1 MHVPTLNPS
10 GAQYLVDGLQTGPA
24 NGTCRPVCPL
34 SPGRK
39 NPVMPAGA
47 RPRGR
52 PTHDYCQMTRG
63 RKEIPP
69 GEQLLGLRKARD
81 RYQALADQVRNDV
94 DLLQQPEAKLAR
106 EQDARR
112 IAHAYEKSIQN
123 MITSCR
129 IRRIDTDASE
139 SGSVAVKVALAAF
152 FVVAAGGTVLAVT
165 RPAIPRAVIARI
177 IGGDTAAPQANTRN
191 SAGKAQMPAP
201 RTAPPAP
208 PTVQPAAIAQPV
220 VRATP
225 PARKAEKI
233 RQKSQPVKAAVKDA
247 GGGSFVVKVLQPDG
261 SLKEQSFPATPSR

>member
-1 MHVPTLNPS
+1 
-10 GAQYLVDGLQTGPA
+10 
-24 NGTCRPVCPL
+24 
-34 SPGRK
+34 
-39 NPVMPAGA
+39 
-47 RPRGR
+47 
-52 PTHDYCQMTRG
+52 MTRG

-69 GEQLLGLRKARD
+69 SEQLLGLRKARD
-81 RYQALADQVRNDV
+81 RYQSLADQVRDDV
-94 DLLQQPEAKLAR
+94 DLLQQPAQKLAR
-106 EQDARR
+106 ERDARR

-152 FVVAAGGTVLAVT
+152 LVVAAGGTVLAVT
-165 RPAIPRAVIARI
+165 RPAIPRAMIARI
-177 IGGDTAAPQANTRN
+177 VGDDAGVAAPQAKIQN
-191 SAGKAQMPAP
+191 SAGKAQMSAP
-201 RTAPPAP
+201 RTAPPVP
-208 PTVQPAAIAQPV
+208 PAVQPAAIAHPV
-220 VRATP
+220 VRATR

>member
-1 MHVPTLNPS
+1 
-10 GAQYLVDGLQTGPA
+10 
-24 NGTCRPVCPL
+24 
-34 SPGRK
+34 
-39 NPVMPAGA
+39 
-47 RPRGR
+47 
-52 PTHDYCQMTRG
+52 MTRG

-81 RYQALADQVRNDV
+81 RYQALADQVRDDV

-106 EQDARR
+106 ERDARR

-165 RPAIPRAVIARI
+165 RPAIPRAMIARI
-177 IGGDTAAPQANTRN
+177 IGGDAAVSQAKSQN
-191 SAGKAQMPAP
+191 SAAAARAQMPVPQERAAP
-201 RTAPPAP
+201 PVPPAP
-208 PTVQPAAIAQPV
+208 AVQPAAIAHPV
-220 VRATP
+220 VHATP

-233 RQKSQPVKAAVKDA
+233 PQKSQPGKAAAKDA

>member
-1 MHVPTLNPS
+1 M
-10 GAQYLVDGLQTGPA
+10 
-24 NGTCRPVCPL
+24 
-34 SPGRK
+34 
-39 NPVMPAGA
+39 
-47 RPRGR
+47 
-52 PTHDYCQMTRG
+52 
-63 RKEIPP
+63 
-69 GEQLLGLRKARD
+69 GLRKARD
-81 RYQALADQVRNDV
+81 RYQALADQVRDDV

-106 EQDARR
+106 ERDARR

-165 RPAIPRAVIARI
+165 RPAIPRAMIARI
-177 IGGDTAAPQANTRN
+177 IGGDAAVPQAKSQN
-191 SAGKAQMPAP
+191 SVAGAKAQMPAP
-201 RTAPPAP
+201 QMPTAPPVP
-208 PTVQPAAIAQPV
+208 PAVQPAATAHAA

-247 GGGSFVVKVLQPDG
+247 GSGSFVVKVLQPDG

>member
-1 MHVPTLNPS
+1 MI
-10 GAQYLVDGLQTGPA
+10 
-24 NGTCRPVCPL
+24 
-34 SPGRK
+34 
-39 NPVMPAGA
+39 
-47 RPRGR
+47 
-52 PTHDYCQMTRG
+52 RG

-81 RYQALADQVRNDV
+81 RYRALADQVRDDV

-106 EQDARR
+106 ERDARR

-139 SGSVAVKVALAAF
+139 SGSVAVRVALVAF

-165 RPAIPRAVIARI
+165 RPAIPRAMIARI
-177 IGGDTAAPQANTRN
+177 IGGDAAAPQAKIQN
-191 SAGKAQMPAP
+191 SAGKAQMAAP
-201 RTAPPAP
+201 QVSTAPPAP
-208 PTVQPAAIAQPV
+208 PAVQPAAIAQPV
-220 VRATP
+220 VHATP

>member
-1 MHVPTLNPS
+1 
-10 GAQYLVDGLQTGPA
+10 
-24 NGTCRPVCPL
+24 
-34 SPGRK
+34 
-39 NPVMPAGA
+39 
-47 RPRGR
+47 
-52 PTHDYCQMTRG
+52 MTRG

-69 GEQLLGLRKARD
+69 SEQLLGLRKARD
-81 RYQALADQVRNDV
+81 RYQALADQVRDDV
-94 DLLQQPEAKLAR
+94 DLLQQPAQKLAR

-165 RPAIPRAVIARI
+165 RPAIPRAMIARI
-177 IGGDTAAPQANTRN
+177 VGDDAGVAAPQANN
-191 SAGKAQMPAP
+191 QKSAAAAKAQMPARRVP
-201 RTAPPAP
+201 TAPPVP
-208 PTVQPAAIAQPV
+208 PVVQPAATAHAAV
-220 VRATP
+220 GAMP

-233 RQKSQPVKAAVKDA
+233 PQKSQPVKAAVKDA

-261 SLKEQSFPATPSR
+261 SLKEQSFPAMPPR